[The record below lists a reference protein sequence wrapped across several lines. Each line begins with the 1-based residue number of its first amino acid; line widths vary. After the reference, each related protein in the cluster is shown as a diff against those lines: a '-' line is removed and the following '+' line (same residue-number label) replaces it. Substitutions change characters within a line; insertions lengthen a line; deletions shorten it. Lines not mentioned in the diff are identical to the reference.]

1 MRLRAPVTVV
11 TVVGG
16 AVTAVHLG
24 ALLVGAEILGDLTQV
39 LLMVFIALWLW
50 LRTTPDRDTSGGRG
64 RRPRL
69 VELALVAL
77 VFSWLGDSVPRLLDG
92 DAAFLTMVGFFLVAQ
107 VVYVAAFWP
116 TRRRSAA
123 VRARWSLPVYAAA
136 LVAIVAACAG
146 EAGVLLPAVVVY
158 ASMLATMSILAW
170 GVGPVAGVGGVIF
183 LISDAMIA
191 LGAFAPTFAPPQK
204 DFLVM
209 VTYVAAQVLIA
220 CAVDRHVPGDAD
232 GRDAA
237 RTATSGDVGRG

>member
-16 AVTAVHLG
+16 TVTAVHLG

-39 LLMVFIALWLW
+39 LLMVLIALWLW

-220 CAVDRHVPGDAD
+220 CAVDRHVRGDAD

>member
-11 TVVGG
+11 TVAGG
-16 AVTAVHLG
+16 TVTAVHLG
-24 ALLVGAEILGDLTQV
+24 ALLVGAEILGNLTQV
-39 LLMVFIALWLW
+39 LLMVFVALWLW
-50 LRTTPDRDTSGGRG
+50 LRTTPDRDASGRRG

-69 VELALVAL
+69 VELTLVAL

-220 CAVDRHVPGDAD
+220 FAVDRHAQGGAAV
-232 GRDAA
+232 RDAA
-237 RTATSGDVGRG
+237 RTATPDVVGRG